1 LDFELGRP
9 LELESMFLE
18 PLRRAQKTGVPVP
31 RMAAL
36 CEVLRQLDQ
45 PH

>member
-1 LDFELGRP
+1 

-18 PLRRAQKTGVPVP
+18 PLRRAQTAGVPVP
-31 RMAAL
+31 RLTAL

-45 PH
+45 TH